1 MLDIKELRE
10 ELLEH
15 AMEYLDEKH
24 KTQKSFA
31 KMFFKH
37 KLTQGVPMDTYMT
50 FMPQMYT
57 PQEAIDLAKA
67 MEAYVTGNAK

>member
-10 ELLEH
+10 ELLEN
-15 AMEYLDEKH
+15 AMDYLDEKH
-24 KTQKSFA
+24 QTQKCFA

-37 KLTQGVPMDTYMT
+37 KLTQGIPVDNYTN
-50 FMPQMYT
+50 FMPQMYS

-67 MEAYVTGNAK
+67 MEMYVMGNNK